1 MSYRRSYSD
10 KDFLAANEE
19 YKNNVIETVCEYTS
33 HNFINKDALIEIIR
47 YQNKKTKE
55 LEGRYTCQEDLKEWI
70 IRNWSTIEEC
80 ISNQINKSVDKSF
93 NPDDDVERDNLAE
106 SIASEIKDGIINVID
121 TYEV

>member
-19 YKNNVIETVCEYTS
+19 YKTGAIKVVCELTS
-33 HNFINKDALIEIIR
+33 HNFINKDALVEMVK
-47 YQNKKTKE
+47 YQNKKIKQ
-55 LEGRYTCQEDLKEWI
+55 LDARYTCQEDLKEWI
-70 IRNWSTIEEC
+70 NRNWSTIEEC
-80 ISNQINKSVDKSF
+80 ISKQINKSLNGNFNTDDEVD
-93 NPDDDVERDNLAE
+93 RDNLAE